1 MHYRSFLTGPFF
13 DEFRPKVHLMEDGG
27 ADYEDGEEDRGSK
40 KEISFS
46 LFLCFLMNMAVLCL
60 EIPPIFSVLLIEFAA
75 SQKMTFV
82 NRTATILMP
91 S

>member
-1 MHYRSFLTGPFF
+1 MTRMQRPGALKRDFF
-13 DEFRPKVHLMEDGG
+13 FFV
-27 ADYEDGEEDRGSK
+27 
-40 KEISFS
+40 FV
-46 LFLCFLMNMAVLCL
+46 FLMNMAVLCL

>member
-1 MHYRSFLTGPFF
+1 
-13 DEFRPKVHLMEDGG
+13 MEEQIN
-27 ADYEDGEEDRGSK
+27 EDGEEARGSK

-82 NRTATILMP
+82 NRTGTILMP

>member
-1 MHYRSFLTGPFF
+1 MEEQITKEKRTGA
-13 DEFRPKVHLMEDGG
+13 L
-27 ADYEDGEEDRGSK
+27 K

>member
-1 MHYRSFLTGPFF
+1 
-13 DEFRPKVHLMEDGG
+13 
-27 ADYEDGEEDRGSK
+27 
-40 KEISFS
+40 